1 MVNFYISSNEKLRNS
16 EYRDSLKQLLIDL
29 CDRYTGCV
37 QLSDTND
44 TTIDDICHQS
54 LFFLQASNDELA
66 VIIGSD
72 KVIKNNCEDKDSENS
87 ELSYFQYNINIII
100 VFKFY
105 VDIENE
111 KKIQI

>member
-66 VIIGSD
+66 DIIGSD

-87 ELSYFQYNINIII
+87 ECLIFNTISILL
-100 VFKFY
+100 
-105 VDIENE
+105 
-111 KKIQI
+111 